1 MNNLPSIN
9 VFNFSVL
16 QKIDWDFKKKRFLV
30 QDTKKFGCSAK
41 IRLRE
46 IIKFPE
52 YKVGVAKPFHLSYN
66 SPIGTIKTIIKLHRY
81 ICILLMYIKAS
92 TDDRSI
98 FFYSDQ

>member
-1 MNNLPSIN
+1 MLMNNLPSIN

-66 SPIGTIKTIIKLHRY
+66 SPCTY
-81 ICILLMYIKAS
+81 MCILYTYIKAS
-92 TDDRSI
+92 TDDRFI